1 MSQQAEAILAA
12 IGDLPASE
20 RDEVVAE
27 LLRRVALSDH
37 STPSDDE
44 LLSAADEVF
53 QSLDKREN
61 SER

>member
-12 IGDLPASE
+12 IGGLPASE

-44 LLSAADEVF
+44 LVSAADQVF
-53 QSLDKREN
+53 QSLDQREN